1 MHDCFSK
8 AANMSRTSLA
18 FVFAWNVVGTKTR
31 RIIGIMTM
39 MSVNIVKRVSEG
51 HCWCP
56 WCVLACFPAPACKMQ
71 AKASEDDI

>member
-1 MHDCFSK
+1 M
-8 AANMSRTSLA
+8 L
-18 FVFAWNVVGTKTR
+18 VFAWNVVGTKTR
-31 RIIGIMTM
+31 RIIVIV

-56 WCVLACFPAPACKMQ
+56 WCALACFPALACKMQ